1 MELKIQKTDKIIII
15 FYAFLAI
22 AFTIGI
28 LHIASTFDTIEHP
41 IIFLQP
47 VTELQI
53 TKIVDVNQEEAFLI
67 MADIKNYPNILPRNI
82 ISVNIINQTDNNVLA
97 EYEVVEHGIRAKLLV
112 SHTMYPYDKHIVEV
126 MDGDAKGTKLMQDFT
141 TINTEIEKL
150 PECDQSF
157 DGCTKIDSRVELN
170 LKGLLS
176 PFSYLP
182 KGNLDHASDTVISS
196 FTNYMQ
202 LSKNETKKIIDD
214 LYREILLRP
223 ADTESFEYWGP
234 LLDNGSITVDE
245 IRTEILNSDEKKS
258 LLVSQE
264 MKTVDELDDETKKII
279 DDLYREILLRPADT
293 ESFEYWGSLLE
304 NGKITKLELRKS
316 ILKSEEAIS
325 LKQFSAFGDT
335 SDSIYTIFHE
345 VYELNGP
352 YKEVVKVEGTCSSG
366 TTGTACNLISIVYDP
381 RIDPNKLGDMVEK
394 NKYRLNIEEIT
405 LEELRLELEQLKE
418 NGIDFFVD
426 EAWMLEHERDL
437 ESVNEQFLDF
447 QKRFVDKTDDFCYVC
462 KWVLPNEN

>member
-1 MELKIQKTDKIIII
+1 MKVEIQKTDKIIII
-15 FYAFLAI
+15 FYIFLAI
-22 AFTIGI
+22 AFVIGI
-28 LHIASTFDTIEHP
+28 LYIASTFEELGLPDS
-41 IIFLQP
+41 IFPQP

-67 MADIKNYPNILPRNI
+67 MTDIKNYPKILPRNI
-82 ISVNIINQTDNNVLA
+82 ISVNIINQIDNNVLA
-97 EYEVVEHGIRAKLLV
+97 EYEVVEHGIRTKLLV
-112 SHTMYPYDKHIVEV
+112 SHTIYPYDKHIAEV

-264 MKTVDELDDETKKII
+264 MKTVDELGDETKKII

-293 ESFEYWGSLLE
+293 EAFEYWGSLLE
-304 NGKITKLELRKS
+304 SEKITKLELRKS

-325 LKQFSAFGDT
+325 LKRYSAFGDA
-335 SDSIYTIFHE
+335 SDSIHTIFHE
-345 VYELNGP
+345 VYELDGP

-366 TTGTACNLISIVYDP
+366 TTGTACNLVSIVYDP
-381 RIDPNKLGDMVEK
+381 RIDLNKLGDMVQK
-394 NKYRLNIEEIT
+394 NKYRLNIEEVT

-426 EAWMLEHERDL
+426 ESWMLENERDL
-437 ESVNEQFLDF
+437 ESINEQFLDF
-447 QKRFVDKTDDFCYVC
+447 QKRFVDETDDFCYVC
-462 KWVLPNEN
+462 KWVEAN

>member
-176 PFSYLP
+176 PFSYLH

-223 ADTESFEYWGP
+223 ADTE
-234 LLDNGSITVDE
+234 
-245 IRTEILNSDEKKS
+245 
-258 LLVSQE
+258 
-264 MKTVDELDDETKKII
+264 
-279 DDLYREILLRPADT
+279 A
-293 ESFEYWGSLLE
+293 FEYWGSLLE

-426 EAWMLEHERDL
+426 EAWLLEHERDL

>member
-1 MELKIQKTDKIIII
+1 MKVEIQKTDKIIII
-15 FYAFLAI
+15 FYIFLAI
-22 AFTIGI
+22 AFVIGI
-28 LHIASTFDTIEHP
+28 LYTASTFEELGLSDS
-41 IIFLQP
+41 IFPQP

-67 MADIKNYPNILPRNI
+67 MTDIKNYPKILPRNI
-82 ISVNIINQTDNNVLA
+82 ISVNIINQIDNDVLA
-97 EYEVVEHGIRAKLLV
+97 EYEVVEHGIRTKLLV

-223 ADTESFEYWGP
+223 ADTEAFEHWGS
-234 LLDNGSITVDE
+234 LLDSGTMTADE

-293 ESFEYWGSLLE
+293 EAFEYWGSLLE
-304 NGKITKLELRKS
+304 SEKITKIELRKS
-316 ILKSEEAIS
+316 ILKSQEAIS
-325 LKQFSAFGDT
+325 LKRYGGEIDE
-335 SDSIYTIFHE
+335 SIYIIFHE
-345 VYELNGP
+345 VYEINGL
-352 YKEVVKVEGTCSSG
+352 YREVIEGLETSFF
-366 TTGTACNLISIVYDP
+366 VFDP
-381 RIDPNKLGDMVEK
+381 RIDRDELENIVKK
-394 NKYRLNIEEIT
+394 NKYRLHIEEIT

-426 EAWMLEHERDL
+426 DL
-437 ESVNEQFLDF
+437 ESVNEQFLDW